1 MHRYSTHLL
10 PPGGLP
16 EMETAAFLKQMCKP
30 TSKISCMV
38 ILWASGEGQSGQ
50 AQGQERRL
58 QEME

>member
-16 EMETAAFLKQMCKP
+16 EMETAMFLKQMCKP
-30 TSKISCMV
+30 TPKISCMV
-38 ILWASGEGQSGQ
+38 NLRASGEGQSGW
-50 AQGQERRL
+50 AQGQGRSL